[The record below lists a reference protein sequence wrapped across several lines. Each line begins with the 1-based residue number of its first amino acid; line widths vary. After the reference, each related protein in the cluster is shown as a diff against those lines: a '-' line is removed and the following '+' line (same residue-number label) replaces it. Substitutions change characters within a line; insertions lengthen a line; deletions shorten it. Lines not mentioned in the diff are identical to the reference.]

1 MPGKRNPSG
10 TVTKIQGPGHGTAK
24 SNGTGMGQRN
34 APLAKPS
41 GGGKGVIPKKDKPV
55 GK

>member
-1 MPGKRNPSG
+1 MAGKRNPSG

-24 SNGTGMGQRN
+24 SNGTNQGQRN

-41 GGGKGVIPKKDKPV
+41 GGGGRKPIPKQDKPV
-55 GK
+55 

>member
-10 TVTKIQGPGHGTAK
+10 TVTKIKGPGHGTAK

-34 APLAKPS
+34 APLAVPS
-41 GGGKGVIPKKDKPV
+41 KGGGTKPIPKKDKAV
-55 GK
+55 